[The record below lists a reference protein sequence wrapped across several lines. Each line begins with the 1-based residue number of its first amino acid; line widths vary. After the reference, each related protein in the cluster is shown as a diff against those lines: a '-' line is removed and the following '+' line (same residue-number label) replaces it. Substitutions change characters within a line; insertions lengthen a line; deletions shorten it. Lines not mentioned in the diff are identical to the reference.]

1 MKKIGLDSPRGYV
14 VNSLQ
19 NALKFQKSLSF
30 PIIIRPSFTLGG
42 SGGTA
47 KNQKEFIKIV
57 KKE

>member
-1 MKKIGLDSPRGYV
+1 MMKIGLDSPRGYV

-42 SGGTA
+42 SGGGTA
-47 KNQKEFIKIV
+47 KNKMNL
-57 KKE
+57 